1 MRAVDVIAHK
11 RDGAELTSEEIEFFV
26 HGCTVGEIPDYQ
38 AAAWL
43 MAVYLRGMSD
53 AETRALTLAM
63 AHSGD
68 VLDLSDVAPVVVDKH
83 STGGVGDKVSLVAV
97 PTAAAC
103 GLAVGKISGR
113 GLGFTGG
120 TLDKLE
126 SIPGFRVDLSAAE
139 FREQLRRVGA
149 VLTGQTGRL
158 APADAIFYALRDVT
172 ATVNS
177 VPLIVASI
185 LSKKIA
191 GGANRLVLDVKT
203 GSGTGMATLEQA
215 TELAQALV
223 RLSNEV
229 GLRTVALIS
238 DMNQVLGWA
247 VGNALEVAEALET
260 LRGRGPDDLREH
272 CLSVVAEMLLLG
284 GRATSLEDGRA
295 QAADAIASG
304 QAFEK
309 MRRLVEAQGGD
320 VRTVD
325 QPLDGP
331 APLPRARLMEAV
343 PAFTSGYLAE
353 VDASALG
360 TAVVELGG
368 GRERKGDPIDRS
380 VGVVVHVKVGDYVE
394 RGAALATIHA
404 NDEKRLAR
412 ARTRVLGAHR
422 FSPRPAPRLP
432 LFYARIEDQT
442 TVG

>member
-1 MRAVDVIAHK
+1 MRAVDVIARK
-11 RDGAELTSEEIEFFV
+11 RDGAELDAAEIEFFV
-26 HGCTVGEIPDYQ
+26 RGCTRGEIPDYQ

-43 MAVYLRGMSD
+43 MAIYLRGMSD

-63 AHSGD
+63 AHSGE
-68 VLDLSDVAPVVVDKH
+68 VLDLSDVSPVVADKH

-103 GLAVGKISGR
+103 GLPVGKISGR

-126 SIPGFRVDLSAAE
+126 SIPGFRVDLSVDE
-139 FREQLRRVGA
+139 FKEQLRRVGA
-149 VLTGQTGRL
+149 VLTGQTGSL

-177 VPLIVASI
+177 IPLIVASI

-223 RLSNEV
+223 RLGHEV

-247 VGNALEVAEALET
+247 VGNALEVVEAIET
-260 LRGRGPDDLREH
+260 LHGRGPADLQEH
-272 CLSVVAEMLLLG
+272 CLSVVAEMLVLG
-284 GRATSLEDGRA
+284 GHAADLETGRVQAAQAVASGRA
-295 QAADAIASG
+295 FD
-304 QAFEK
+304 K
-309 MRRLVEAQGGD
+309 MRQLVAAQGGD

-325 QPLDGP
+325 QPHDGP
-331 APLPRARLMEAV
+331 VPLPRARLVEVV
-343 PAFTSGYLAE
+343 PAPATGYLAR

-368 GRERKGDPIDRS
+368 GRERKGERIDPS
-380 VGVVVHVKVGDYVE
+380 VGVVVHVKVGDFVE
-394 RGAALATIHA
+394 QGAPLATIHA
-404 NDEKRLAR
+404 NDEGRLERAR
-412 ARTRVLGAHR
+412 ARVLTAHS
-422 FSPRPAPRLP
+422 FSPQPTARLP
-432 LFYARIEDQT
+432 LFYARFEA
-442 TVG
+442 

>member
-11 RDGAELTSEEIEFFV
+11 RDGAELTAEEIEFFV

-68 VLDLSDVAPVVVDKH
+68 VLDLSDVAPIVVDKH

-126 SIPGFRVDLSAAE
+126 SIPGFRVDLSATE
-139 FREQLRRVGA
+139 FKEQLRRVGA

-177 VPLIVASI
+177 IPLIVASI

-203 GSGTGMATLEQA
+203 GSGTGMATLAQA

-223 RLSNEV
+223 RLSREV

-260 LRGRGPDDLREH
+260 LRGSGPDDLREH

-284 GRATSLEDGRA
+284 GRTTNLEDGRA

-304 QAFEK
+304 RAFEK

-331 APLPRARLMEAV
+331 APLPRARLVEAV
-343 PAFTSGYLAE
+343 SAPTSGYLAE

-404 NDEKRLAR
+404 NDEERLAR

-422 FSPRPAPRLP
+422 FSPQPAPRLP

-442 TVG
+442 RIG